1 MKTKILFFIHD
12 VGHGGAEK
20 VLVNL
25 VNNMDFE
32 KYDITVTALFKGGV
46 NEQFLNKNVKFKT
59 IFPRVI
65 PGNSKIMKLFS
76 PRLLH
81 KLFIKESYD
90 IEVAYLEGPDSR
102 IVSGCPNKQTKTVYW
117 IHCTMHDKKE
127 FAGAFRSFE
136 EAKRCYSQFYAGVF
150 VSAGVKNAFAQY
162 CICPQKRA
170 VLYNTNDTDM
180 IIEKAKEKLPEK
192 RKDVFQI
199 IGIGKIEP
207 VKGFERMA
215 RIHKRLIEEGYKI
228 RTVILGEG
236 KQKEQIEK
244 YIKDNHLTDTFQ
256 FLGYQTN
263 PYKYVAHSD
272 LFVCSSYSEG
282 FSTAATEALIV
293 GTPVVTTKVSG
304 MKEMLGDNN
313 EYGIITENSEEDLYL
328 GIKCLLDVPEVYKH
342 YKRQAKVRGNVF
354 KKENTV
360 KAVED
365 FFESLKTQ

>member
-1 MKTKILFFIHD
+1 MKTKILFLIHD

-25 VNNMDFE
+25 VNNMNFE
-32 KYDITVTALFKGGV
+32 KYDITVIALFKGGV

-59 IFPRVI
+59 IFPKMI

-76 PRLLH
+76 PRFLH

-102 IVSGCPNKQTKTVYW
+102 IVSGCPDKRTKTVYW

-127 FAGAFRSFE
+127 FAGAFRSLK
-136 EAKRCYSQFYAGVF
+136 EAKRCYSQFDAGVF
-150 VSAGVKNAFAQY
+150 VSKGVKNAFEQY
-162 CICPQKRA
+162 CICPQKRT
-170 VLYNTNDTDM
+170 VLYNTNDTDL
-180 IIEKAKEKLPEK
+180 IIEKAKEKLAEK

-207 VKGFERMA
+207 VKGFERLA
-215 RIHKRLIEEGYKI
+215 RIHRRLIEEGYKI
-228 RTVILGEG
+228 KTVILGAG

-244 YIKDNHLTDTFQ
+244 YVKDNHLTDTFQ

-304 MKEMLGDNN
+304 MKELLGANN

-328 GIKCLLDVPEVYKH
+328 GIKRLLDDPKVYKY
-342 YKRQAKVRGNVF
+342 YKRQAELRGNTF

-360 KAVED
+360 KAVEA
-365 FFESLKTQ
+365 FFESLEE